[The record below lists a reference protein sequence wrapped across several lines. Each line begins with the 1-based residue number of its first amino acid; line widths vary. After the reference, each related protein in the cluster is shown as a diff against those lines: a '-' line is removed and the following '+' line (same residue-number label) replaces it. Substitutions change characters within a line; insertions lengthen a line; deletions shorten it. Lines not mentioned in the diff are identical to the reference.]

1 MSIRI
6 SQLVIPLSSTILAAI
21 ANTSTSTT
29 HMTTNYREHIP
40 LIHHKLKNSILLNP
54 LFLDLN
60 ANAHISIMP
69 CMGERFDCKK

>member
-1 MSIRI
+1 MSIRL
-6 SQLVIPLSSTILAAI
+6 SQLVIPLSSTILAVI
-21 ANTSTSTT
+21 ANTSAT

-40 LIHHKLKNSILLNP
+40 LIHHKLKNSILLDP

>member
-1 MSIRI
+1 MSIGI
-6 SQLVIPLSSTILAAI
+6 AKLVIPLSSTILAAI
-21 ANTSTSTT
+21 ASTSTP

-60 ANAHISIMP
+60 ANAHVSIMP